1 MKNVKNVSLNN
12 VKGFKRVGNV
22 NYYLGN
28 LPRLNGE
35 KLRFNREATFKQI
48 TRKRKAID
56 IPVDIEIITEKESFY
71 IELNYK
77 LERMQ
82 KIEGSRYDCSVR
94 EQKLDLLIT
103 LDFEDLRLKLGDAIK
118 RQIENHMKNIKE
130 MMKINDNLA
139 KENDDLKNRYYNAS
153 EMLNKKS
160 KENDALI
167 EEKYSL
173 IEKNTELKNEIV
185 ELKQRL
191 NNREK
196 DIQNKQ
202 LFGNKINELDL
213 MKTVLP
219 FLVKNIIN
227 MSKKGKT
234 EMEILKKVEDYIERL
249 KNIK

>member
-1 MKNVKNVSLNN
+1 
-12 VKGFKRVGNV
+12 
-22 NYYLGN
+22 
-28 LPRLNGE
+28 
-35 KLRFNREATFKQI
+35 
-48 TRKRKAID
+48 
-56 IPVDIEIITEKESFY
+56 
-71 IELNYK
+71 
-77 LERMQ
+77 
-82 KIEGSRYDCSVR
+82 
-94 EQKLDLLIT
+94 
-103 LDFEDLRLKLGDAIK
+103 
-118 RQIENHMKNIKE
+118 MKNIKE

-234 EMEILKKVEDYIERL
+234 EMEILKKAEDYIERL

>member
-12 VKGFKRVGNV
+12 VKGFICVGNV

-35 KLRFNREATFKQI
+35 KLRFNREATFKQVS
-48 TRKRKAID
+48 RKRKAID

-118 RQIENHMKNIKE
+118 RQIENHMKNIDELMKE
-130 MMKINDNLA
+130 NDNLR
-139 KENDDLKNRYYNAS
+139 NRYYNAS
-153 EMLNKKS
+153 EMLDKKS

-219 FLVKNIIN
+219 FLVKNVIN
-227 MSKKGKT
+227 MSKKGKS
-234 EMEILKKVEDYIERL
+234 EMEILKKAEDYIERL
-249 KNIK
+249 KNVK